1 MAMDHFVAQ
10 TYLKHWCD
18 PRTEKLRGY
27 KKASEDNFPCSP
39 KDVCREWNWDINP
52 AFEDNPALL
61 ADFRKAFEPHWN
73 PALGEVRAGRL
84 SNEEKFIL
92 AGYWAQL
99 TTCMPTWHAHA
110 LEVYEGMLLDFLPV
124 VANHLAQQ
132 RPEDRELIEQVM
144 AEGRILPNVD
154 GDRISAI
161 LTQQLTKT
169 ITALYHQNWFI
180 LKNPTEVPFITS
192 DNPSSVIPRRRLMS
206 PLMRFLPLAWIS
218 EGANESWCS
227 PTGARPVRVRP

>member
-52 AFEDNPALL
+52 AFDDNPALL

-84 SNEEKFIL
+84 SDEEKFIL
-92 AGYWAQL
+92 AGYWHDLYA
-99 TTCMPTWHAHA
+99 
-110 LEVYEGMLLDFLPV
+110 
-124 VANHLAQQ
+124 HLART
-132 RPEDRELIEQVM
+132 RPR
-144 AEGRILPNVD
+144 
-154 GDRISAI
+154 
-161 LTQQLTKT
+161 
-169 ITALYHQNWFI
+169 
-180 LKNPTEVPFITS
+180 
-192 DNPSSVIPRRRLMS
+192 SV
-206 PLMRFLPLAWIS
+206 
-218 EGANESWCS
+218 
-227 PTGARPVRVRP
+227 